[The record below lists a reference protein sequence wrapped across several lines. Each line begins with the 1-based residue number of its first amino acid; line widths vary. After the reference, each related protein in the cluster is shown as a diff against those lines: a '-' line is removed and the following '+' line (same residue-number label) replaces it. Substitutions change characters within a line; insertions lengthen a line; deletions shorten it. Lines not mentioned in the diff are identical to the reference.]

1 MFYEFV
7 QNGTRKEYFAAI
19 QLFETL
25 IEDNKKAGKLINF
38 CYDKWDMYSRRIT
51 HNIGRLRLKR
61 FLSVM
66 ANKKLRE
73 MYFLVVIFFK

>member
-1 MFYEFV
+1 MFYEFI
-7 QNGTRKEYFAAI
+7 QNGTKKEYLAAV

-25 IEDNKKAGKLINF
+25 IEDNKEQGKIINY
-38 CYDKWDMYSRRIT
+38 CHGSWDMYSRKIT

-73 MYFLVVIFFK
+73 MYFGF